1 MDVKLINCQLCV
13 LYMFSYASEDVCSLR
28 AQDPNSQ
35 PSFFVIYDMVNAEVI
50 KVFDG
55 ASDDLLTLYE
65 NFCDLLRYPAA
76 VSDGDITSWFASSPS
91 TNVHARQAHERFKYS
106 ITGARYGGRT
116 EAVRRVLAQLPIS
129 AQSYST
135 SPFLDLSLFSYD
147 DKWVSAM
154 ERPKACGDHPI
165 RYLCYNICIIHCV
178 SKKGTPTLS
187 IVTLKRINGF

>member
-1 MDVKLINCQLCV
+1 M
-13 LYMFSYASEDVCSLR
+13 R
-28 AQDPNSQ
+28 TQDPNSQ
-35 PSFFVIYDMVNAEVI
+35 PSFFVVYDMTSAKVIEV
-50 KVFDG
+50 FHG
-55 ASDDLLTLYE
+55 TSDQLLTLYE

-76 VSDGDITSWFASSPS
+76 ESDNETVSCFASSPS
-91 TNVHARQAHERFKYS
+91 TNVYAHQAHERFKYS
-106 ITGARYGGRT
+106 ITGAKYGGRV

-165 RYLCYNICIIHCV
+165 R
-178 SKKGTPTLS
+178 
-187 IVTLKRINGF
+187 

>member
-1 MDVKLINCQLCV
+1 MC
-13 LYMFSYASEDVCSLR
+13 SYASEDVCSLR

-35 PSFFVIYDMVNAEVI
+35 PSFFVVYDIASAQVVEVY
-50 KVFDG
+50 DG

-65 NFCDLLRYPAA
+65 NFCDLLRYPAS
-76 VSDGDITSWFASSPS
+76 VSDCETVSSFASSPS

-106 ITGARYGGRT
+106 ITSARYGGRT

-165 RYLCYNICIIHCV
+165 RYICCSVRTSYTECLIQQFV
-178 SKKGTPTLS
+178 SLFVGC
-187 IVTLKRINGF
+187 

>member
-13 LYMFSYASEDVCSLR
+13 LCMCSYASEDVCSLR

-165 RYLCYNICIIHCV
+165 RYLCH
-178 SKKGTPTLS
+178 S
-187 IVTLKRINGF
+187 

>member
-1 MDVKLINCQLCV
+1 M
-13 LYMFSYASEDVCSLR
+13 A
-28 AQDPNSQ
+28 
-35 PSFFVIYDMVNAEVI
+35 NAEVI

-55 ASDDLLTLYE
+55 ASDDLLALYE

-76 VSDGDITSWFASSPS
+76 VSDGDITSCFASSPS

-165 RYLCYNICIIHCV
+165 RFVLLYFLYNTSKFLSQYSILFVLKFDTQLFYLKTPKITNTMWCV
-178 SKKGTPTLS
+178 
-187 IVTLKRINGF
+187 

>member
-1 MDVKLINCQLCV
+1 M
-13 LYMFSYASEDVCSLR
+13 YRYASEDVCSLR
-28 AQDPNSQ
+28 TQDPNLQ
-35 PSFFVIYDMVNAEVI
+35 PSFFVVYDMASTRVVE
-50 KVFDG
+50 VFDG
-55 ASDDLLTLYE
+55 FSDDLLTLYE

-76 VSDGDITSWFASSPS
+76 VISDGQTVSSFASSPS

-165 RYLCYNICIIHCV
+165 R
-178 SKKGTPTLS
+178 
-187 IVTLKRINGF
+187 